1 MTNND
6 YKNLKTAHDILL
18 SPDNVAEF
26 DKLDIK
32 VVSSKIEEH
41 PKYGWQCI
49 VILQPD
55 SKPTI

>member
-6 YKNLKTAHDILL
+6 YSNLKAAHDVLL
-18 SPDNVAEF
+18 SADNVAEF

-32 VVSSKIEEH
+32 VVCSKLEEH
-41 PKYGWQCI
+41 SKYGWQCI

-55 SKPTI
+55 SKTTI

>member
-6 YKNLKTAHDILL
+6 YNNLKAAHDKLL
-18 SPDNVAEF
+18 STENMGEF
-26 DKLDIK
+26 DNLDIK

-41 PKYGWQCI
+41 PKYGWQCV

-55 SKPTI
+55 DSKTI